1 MDKDRYFLVQIS
13 HYKASSQFSHQTPT
27 SARVHSG
34 EENVDRHINVIMTL
48 RGGASAG
55 MINQIFNY
63 SIGLTLFIGI
73 VTVVSCD

>member
-34 EENVDRHINVIMTL
+34 EENVINVLMTL